1 MLNEGPHSVVQTSFE
16 NSPRHDQIK
25 PFPLDTAPL
34 PAEFSISELIDGTTS
49 TTNSKTTNIL
59 ISSNTPERNDIDEHC
74 AGIEIENLLPD
85 EFGCFSTCNP
95 SIDFDESIDIQDAKG
110 VFQNNEVK
118 VSDEFPLS
126 GEVQKRRR
134 IDSNGTYAA
143 IDGQLHARVAENQA
157 ATLFCQQNELPFE
170 FGTIEDNNVQAFS
183 ELQSHQNSGCSL
195 GTAFPGVKHES
206 KPIQAAKVS
215 ETRAKPDNVV
225 VFKVPTPSMR
235 SKSLRKSAASNSSIP
250 RKLSREYMVQTSDEA
265 QAPSGVDGL
274 PELLPPPP
282 PDEFF
287 KSATDAQKFEAES
300 DIALKHGSWND
311 AHKLDLQRR
320 DKQQSL
326 GQHSQFRSDQGN
338 RPEALSSPPQQEQRY
353 LSQIRTPQ
361 NAHKR
366 HVLGE
371 QFYPSLLTTQ
381 AYGSESSSAATL
393 QPVSHTVFLQ
403 KDNAGWKK
411 NDEPHNYTSF
421 FDHRNDK
428 SLETP
433 HSSLLYPRSKW
444 DFHKSVGN
452 EIEWSGTSELYHSRN
467 SDHLRQT
474 HPGRDANIGN
484 GASHLKSRKRNAD
497 QALHGKAPDSAVEQI
512 HLDENG
518 RTRKRRRTRVEDLDP
533 SDVYVCSF
541 EDCRKKFAKKYN
553 LKIHERRHRGDLPFI
568 CPQCA
573 KKFMWQSSFE
583 RHLRVHEAR
592 AAASARR
599 LRRGKEPNNFRQE
612 ERTIKHEFLRT
623 SDSTWKLTLNGLNTV
638 VNRNDRAS
646 VVLAMSLCTLNCIDS
661 TVVLDA
667 LVVEKENEYA
677 IQSCSPDILNAVEE
691 EGSNGNG
698 MELHSGIEDLTKVQF
713 MSEPSSLGREITGKD
728 GFFLQE
734 LTPGDEKLEITDP
747 SELE

>member
-1 MLNEGPHSVVQTSFE
+1 MLNEGPHSAVQTSFE

-34 PAEFSISELIDGTTS
+34 PAEFSISELIDGTIS
-49 TTNSKTTNIL
+49 ATNSKPTNIL
-59 ISSNTPERNDIDEHC
+59 ASSITPERIDVDEDC
-74 AGIEIENLLPD
+74 AAIEIENLLPD
-85 EFGCFSTCNP
+85 EFGCCGTGDP

-110 VFQNNEVK
+110 IFLNNAVK
-118 VSDEFPLS
+118 VSDEFHLS

-134 IDSNGTYAA
+134 IDSSGTYAA
-143 IDGQLHARVAENQA
+143 IDGRLHARVAENQA
-157 ATLFCQQNELPFE
+157 ATLFCQQNELSFE
-170 FGTIEDNNVQAFS
+170 FGTNEDNNVQAFR

-195 GTAFPGVKHES
+195 GTAFPDVKHVS
-206 KPIQAAKVS
+206 QPIQAAKVS
-215 ETRAKPDNVV
+215 KTRAMPDNVV
-225 VFKVPTPSMR
+225 VFKVPTHSMT
-235 SKSLRKSAASNSSIP
+235 SKSLRKSAASNSSVP
-250 RKLSREYMVQTSDEA
+250 CKLSREYMVQTPDEV

-282 PDEFF
+282 SDEFF
-287 KSATDAQKFEAES
+287 KSATAAQKLEAES
-300 DIALKHGSWND
+300 DIALKHASLND
-311 AHKLDLQRR
+311 AQKLDLQRR

-326 GQHSQFRSDQGN
+326 GRHSQFRSDQGN
-338 RPEALSSPPQQEQRY
+338 QPKALSSPPHQEQRY
-353 LSQIRTPQ
+353 LSQTKTPH

-366 HVLGE
+366 KFSGE

-381 AYGSESSSAATL
+381 ACGSESSSAAKL
-393 QPVSHTVFLQ
+393 QPVSRTVFLQ
-403 KDNAGWKK
+403 KANAGWKK
-411 NDEPHNYTSF
+411 NDDPHNYTSF
-421 FDHRNDK
+421 FDHSNDK
-428 SLETP
+428 RLENP
-433 HSSLLYPRSKW
+433 HSSLLYPRSEW
-444 DFHKSVGN
+444 DFHKPVGN
-452 EIEWSGTSELYHSRN
+452 EIEWPGTSELNHSKN
-467 SDHLRQT
+467 TDHLRQT
-474 HPGRDANIGN
+474 PLGGDANIGN
-484 GASHLKSRKRNAD
+484 GASLLKSRKRNAN
-497 QALHGKAPDSAVEQI
+497 QALHTKAPDSTVEQI

-518 RTRKRRRTRVEDLDP
+518 QTRKRRRTRVEDLDP

-623 SDSTWKLTLNGLNTV
+623 SDSTWKLTLNGLDTV

-646 VVLAMSLCTLNCIDS
+646 VVLAMSLCTLNCIDD

-667 LVVEKENEYA
+667 LVVQKENEYA
-677 IQSCSPDILNAVEE
+677 VQTCPPDIPNAIEE

-698 MELHSGIEDLTKVQF
+698 MELHSGIDDLTKVQF
-713 MSEPSSLGREITGKD
+713 MSEPLSLGRENTEKD
-728 GFFLQE
+728 DFFLQE